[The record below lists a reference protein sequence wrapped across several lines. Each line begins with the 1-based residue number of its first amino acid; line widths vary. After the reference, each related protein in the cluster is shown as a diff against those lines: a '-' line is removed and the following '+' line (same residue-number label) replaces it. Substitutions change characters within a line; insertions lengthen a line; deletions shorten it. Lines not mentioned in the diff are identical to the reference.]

1 MEMEMEDEDGDGDG
15 EMEYGVVRVEHSAFS
30 ENGPSGS
37 RSREAQTCA
46 SSLSTNAA
54 LVITT
59 INKFY

>member
-30 ENGPSGS
+30 ENGPSAG
-37 RSREAQTCA
+37 SREAQTCA